1 MAKLTRILFYL
12 ILLVVASCK
21 KSEDDAPE
29 PVITDGLNIV
39 LNHYV
44 GGTALSS
51 NTISYTNSAGNNYG
65 VTRLQYYLSGFEFET
80 MNGVVYT
87 FNNVYY
93 IDAFSGNAS
102 IYIPSV
108 PLAHY
113 KRVKFYIGMDSLHNI
128 TDALP
133 NTLENVNMAWPDMMG
148 GGYHFMKLEGNY
160 LASGSTTGFAM
171 HLGMNGNL
179 VTNNFTAHFESTA
192 ADNTIQLNM
201 DINEWF
207 NDPYIYD
214 FNIDGNYSM
223 SDSAAM
229 AKLSAN
235 GYNVFKVIQ

>member
-1 MAKLTRILFYL
+1 MVKHTRIVFWVM
-12 ILLVVASCK
+12 LLVVASCK
-21 KSEDDAPE
+21 KSEDDTPE

-39 LNHYV
+39 LNHYAS
-44 GGTALSS
+44 GITLSPNS
-51 NTISYTNSAGNNYG
+51 INYTNSAGNNYG
-65 VTRLQYYLSGFEFET
+65 VTRLQYYLSGFELET
-80 MNGVVYT
+80 MGGTVYT
-87 FNNVYY
+87 YSNIFY
-93 IDAFSGNAS
+93 IDAFAGNTS

-113 KRVKFYIGMDSLHNI
+113 KRIKFYIGLDSAHNI
-128 TDALP
+128 TNSLT
-133 NTLENVNMAWPDMMG
+133 NTMENVNMAWPDMMG

-160 LASGSTTGFAM
+160 IASGSTTGFAM
-171 HLGMNGNL
+171 HLGMNRNL
-179 VTNNFTAHFESTA
+179 VTNDFTAHFESTA

-207 NDPYIYD
+207 TDPYIYD

-235 GYNVFKVIQ
+235 GYNVFKMIQ